1 MKNLLKEIKEKEK
14 DIKKYSEEELL
25 SKIELVK
32 KNKNKNNSL
41 ITDWF
46 ALVQEVS
53 FRELGLRHF
62 DTQLL
67 GGLFLNEGTVV
78 EMKTGEGKTLVST
91 LPISYNALD
100 KRGTHVVTV
109 NEYLAER
116 DQKWMGKIYKKLTL
130 SCGLVKNKQ
139 SLYQKKKNYNCDITY
154 VTNSELVFD
163 YLKDSCTYRK
173 EEIRQRP
180 LSFCLVD
187 EIDSILIDEART
199 PLILSDETER
209 ENIHK
214 LYIAKEITENL
225 QKNIDFEIDEKR
237 RDISLTE
244 KGYNYLKEKLGKTTL
259 YDPNDPWINILL
271 NALKAEYLYKQDKDY
286 MVSENQIRIIDE
298 FSGRIMEDRRW
309 GMGLHDAVE
318 IKENVSLGKPTKTK
332 ASITYPN
339 FFKLYPK
346 LSGMTGTAQ
355 TNEKEFKD
363 IYNLEVIVLPTHQTV
378 IRKDL
383 PDLIYQK
390 DLNKWKAVLKQA
402 KECFKIG
409 QPILIGTSSIEKSEF
424 LSELFKE
431 SKIPHQLLNA
441 RPENVNRESEIV
453 AQAGKLHAVTIA
465 TNMAGRGTDIILGG
479 NINFEVKQELLKL
492 LLDKENN
499 SNKNTY
505 NFEINKIF
513 NEYKENRTLL
523 EENLKG
529 LPYSLEDA
537 KDSLKQLYNLLKTI
551 KLINWKKDNLAVKN
565 LGGLFVLGTER
576 HETRRIDDQLR
587 GRAGRQGDPGVSQF
601 YISLDD
607 DLINIFGG
615 NRIKTIVAKIID
627 NPDLPL
633 ESKFLTTSIEKAQK
647 KVESYNYEVRKNL
660 LEYDKIINIQRN
672 QLYKIRNEI
681 LFLKNPAKTILRL
694 NEFYIDKNLY
704 NYSKSLLNRKLEALF
719 ESYCNYFLFKNKR
732 KSKKTSYY
740 KELLISQD
748 LKIGQANFYKL
759 NYFANQNYKFL
770 LEFIDEYWRQHIERM
785 TFVKDTINLRAY
797 GQENPLLEYNEEA
810 IEAFNY
816 MLIEIRLCM
825 LYYFI
830 NNKFL

>member
-1 MKNLLKEIKEKEK
+1 
-14 DIKKYSEEELL
+14 
-25 SKIELVK
+25 
-32 KNKNKNNSL
+32 
-41 ITDWF
+41 
-46 ALVQEVS
+46 
-53 FRELGLRHF
+53 
-62 DTQLL
+62 
-67 GGLFLNEGTVV
+67 
-78 EMKTGEGKTLVST
+78 
-91 LPISYNALD
+91 
-100 KRGTHVVTV
+100 
-109 NEYLAER
+109 
-116 DQKWMGKIYKKLTL
+116 
-130 SCGLVKNKQ
+130 
-139 SLYQKKKNYNCDITY
+139 
-154 VTNSELVFD
+154 
-163 YLKDSCTYRK
+163 
-173 EEIRQRP
+173 
-180 LSFCLVD
+180 
-187 EIDSILIDEART
+187 
-199 PLILSDETER
+199 
-209 ENIHK
+209 
-214 LYIAKEITENL
+214 
-225 QKNIDFEIDEKR
+225 
-237 RDISLTE
+237 
-244 KGYNYLKEKLGKTTL
+244 
-259 YDPNDPWINILL
+259 
-271 NALKAEYLYKQDKDY
+271 

-318 IKENVSLGKPTKTK
+318 IKENVPLGKPTKTK